1 MRFPGKVER
10 SRAKAEAG
18 FLDSHPS
25 SAPGDPEK
33 RSNLSIIFLS
43 QILAKNTDSKILS
56 LGKIQSIRDANE
68 M

>member
-43 QILAKNTDSKILS
+43 QMIAKIPDSKIP
-56 LGKIQSIRDANE
+56 
-68 M
+68 